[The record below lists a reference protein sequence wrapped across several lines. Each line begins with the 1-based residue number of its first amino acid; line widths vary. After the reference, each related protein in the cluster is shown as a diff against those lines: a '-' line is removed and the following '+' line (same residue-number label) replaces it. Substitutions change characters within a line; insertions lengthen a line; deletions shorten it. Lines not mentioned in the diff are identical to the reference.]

1 MTAPDNPMPG
11 RGPEPVPQAFT
22 VGYNPSGGEIYIY
35 GGAAL
40 VVIGCIVTV
49 VQGHPAGLLLSLV
62 GLGSTIY
69 YRPLMEPRR
78 PQLGASMQ
86 GLYVERIGVIGWRAI
101 ADIDMVETYIR
112 TMRFNK
118 LVVTL
123 SMPLD
128 KATVQPETVTSWRR
142 YTSRNWT
149 LKGNRLEIKLDT
161 LKADPEVVLR
171 RVKAFHRM
179 TGTVQD

>member
-1 MTAPDNPMPG
+1 MTAPDSPLTG
-11 RGPEPVPQAFT
+11 VGPEPVPRSFA
-22 VGYNPSGGEIYIY
+22 VGYNPSGGEIYVY
-35 GGAAL
+35 GGASL
-40 VVIGCIVTV
+40 VVIGCILTA
-49 VQGHPAGLLLSLV
+49 VQGNPAALLLSLV
-62 GLGSTIY
+62 GLGSTFY
-69 YRPLMEPRR
+69 YRPLMENRR

-101 ADIDMVETYIR
+101 ADVDMTETYIR
-112 TMRFNK
+112 TMRFTR

-128 KATVQPETVTSWRR
+128 TATVQPEVVPAWRR

-149 LKGNRLEIKLDT
+149 HKDNRLEIKLDT

-171 RVKAFHRM
+171 RVKAFQRM
-179 TGTVQD
+179 TGGRDD